1 VVVPIRGQV
10 EVIPALLGLR
20 RPRLIVSP
28 VLIVTA
34 LLTACGGD
42 GGGGDIVEPPPQPA
56 PVASVTV
63 TAPATTIQ
71 VGETV
76 QLVATAYDALGA
88 TLENRAFGWSPSDPT
103 VASVSTSGLVTAI
116 APGEVQINATSEG
129 VTGTIAITIT
139 PGTLPPP
146 PPPPAGPP
154 GLQEIASGLRFPLY
168 LTSPPGDE
176 RLFVVQKGGVIRV
189 IKDGALLDGPFLDI
203 TPKVLSTGGEQG
215 LLGLAFFPDYATTGR
230 FLVHY
235 TDQSG
240 TSQISMFRVSA
251 DPDVA
256 DPAES
261 VVLPVPRPGH
271 AHNGGQILFGPDGYL
286 YIGLGD
292 GADNDGGR
300 GQSLEDLL
308 ASILRIDVSSAPA
321 YTVPADNPFV
331 ATAGARPEVWSYG
344 LRNPWRFTFDRATGD
359 LYIGDVGESKWEE
372 VNYSSAA
379 EGAGRGVNYGWSQME
394 GRHCMRASGCSEEL
408 TLPIVEYSHSE
419 GCSVTGGY
427 VYRGAALP
435 QLQGRYFYADYCGGW
450 VRSLRMEG
458 GAPVEETEWPELS
471 PTGLVTSFGEDTA
484 GELYLTTQEGKI
496 YKIVPR

>member
-1 VVVPIRGQV
+1 MIS
-10 EVIPALLGLR
+10 ALLSLR
-20 RPRLIVSP
+20 RVRLIVSP
-28 VLIVTA
+28 VLIITA

-63 TAPATTIQ
+63 TAAVTTVQ
-71 VGETV
+71 VGQTV
-76 QLVATAYDALGA
+76 QLVATAYDAAGA
-88 TLENRAFGWSPSDPT
+88 ALENRAFGWSPSDPT
-103 VASVSTSGLVTAI
+103 LAAVSTSGLVTAI
-116 APGEVQINATSEG
+116 APGEVLIQATSEG
-129 VTGTIAITIT
+129 VTGTIAITVT

-146 PPPPAGPP
+146 PPPPPPSGPP
-154 GLQEIASGLRFPLY
+154 GLQEIASGLRFPLH
-168 LTSPPGDE
+168 LSSPPGDE
-176 RLFVVQKGGVIRV
+176 RLFVLEKAGVIRV
-189 IKDGALLDGPFLDI
+189 IKAGALLAAPYLDI
-203 TPKVLSTGGEQG
+203 TSKVLSSGGEQG

-230 FLVHY
+230 FLIHY

-251 DPDVA
+251 NPDVA
-256 DPAES
+256 DPAET
-261 VVLPVPRPGH
+261 VVLSVTRPGH

-292 GADNDGGR
+292 GDDSDGGR

-308 ASILRIDVSSAPA
+308 ASILRIDVSGGTG

-331 ATAGARPEVWSYG
+331 ATPGARPEVWSYG

-359 LYIGDVGESKWEE
+359 LYIGDVGESQWEE

-379 EGAGRGVNYGWSQME
+379 EGAGRGINYGWSRME
-394 GRHCMRASGCSEEL
+394 GRHCIRASGCGEEL
-408 TLPIVEYSHSE
+408 TLPVVEYSHSE

-427 VYRGAALP
+427 VYRGATLP
-435 QLQGRYFYADYCGGW
+435 SLQGRYFYADYCGGW

-458 GAPVEETEWPELS
+458 GVAVEETEWPQLE
-471 PTGLVTSFGEDTA
+471 PGGLITSFGEDTA
-484 GELYLTTQEGKI
+484 GELYLTTQEGSV
-496 YKIVPR
+496 YKIVPQ

>member
-1 VVVPIRGQV
+1 M
-10 EVIPALLGLR
+10 
-20 RPRLIVSP
+20 
-28 VLIVTA
+28 
-34 LLTACGGD
+34 ACGD
-42 GGGGDIVEPPPQPA
+42 GRSGGDIVEPPPQPA

-71 VGETV
+71 VGQTV
-76 QLVATAYDALGA
+76 QLVATAFDADGA
-88 TLENRAFGWSPSDPT
+88 TLQNRPFDWVPSNPT
-103 VASVSTSGLVTAI
+103 LATVFASGLVTGV
-116 APGEVQINATSEG
+116 APGEVQISATSEG

-139 PGTLPPP
+139 PVPQPPP
-146 PPPPAGPP
+146 PPTGPP
-154 GLQEIASGLRFPLY
+154 GLQEIASGLDFPLH
-168 LTSPPGDE
+168 LSSPPGDE
-176 RLFVVQKGGVIRV
+176 RLFVLEKGGAIRV
-189 IKDGALLDGPFLDI
+189 IKGGALLDAPFLDI

-215 LLGLAFFPDYATTGR
+215 LLGLAFFPNYATTGR

-235 TDQSG
+235 TDRSG

-251 DPDVA
+251 NPDVA

-261 VVLPVPRPGH
+261 VVLSVTRPGH

-292 GADNDGGR
+292 GDDSDGGR
-300 GQSLEDLL
+300 GQSLADMLG
-308 ASILRIDVSSAPA
+308 SILRIDVSAGTI

-331 ATAGARPEVWSYG
+331 STAGARPEVWSYG

-372 VNYSSAA
+372 VDYSSAA
-379 EGAGRGVNYGWSQME
+379 DGAGRGVNYGWSQME
-394 GRHCMRASGCSEEL
+394 GLHCMRATGCGEEL
-408 TLPIVEYSHSE
+408 TLPVVEYSHTD
-419 GCSVTGGY
+419 GCSVSGGY

-435 QLQGRYFYADYCGGW
+435 ALQGHYFYGDFCSGW

-458 GAPVEETEWPELS
+458 GVPMEETEWPELN
-471 PTGLVTSFGEDTA
+471 PGGHITSFGEDTA
-484 GELYLTTQEGKI
+484 GELYLTTSEGGI